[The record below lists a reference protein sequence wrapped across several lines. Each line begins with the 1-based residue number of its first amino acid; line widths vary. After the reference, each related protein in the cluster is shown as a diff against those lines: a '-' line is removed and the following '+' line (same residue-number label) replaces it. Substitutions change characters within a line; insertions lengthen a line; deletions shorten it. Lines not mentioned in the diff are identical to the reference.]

1 MPNVKTLLPETQE
14 ETKRIRV
21 AAYCRVSTE
30 SDDQKDSFSAQV
42 EYYTNLIDAN
52 PAWELVD
59 IYADEGISGVSM
71 TRRDEFNRML
81 RDCRQGKIDRVITK
95 SVSRFARNTID
106 CLSSVRMLSELG
118 VSVLFE
124 KEKIDTAKMSGEMLL
139 ALSGT
144 QAQDESISISGN
156 VRWSYERRMRN
167 GDFVGNVAPF
177 GYRLVNGTLVVNEP
191 EAEIVRKIFDMYL
204 SGVSKVRIAIWLNE
218 NRPVRQWQNGTVDY
232 ILNNE
237 RYIGDALLQK
247 KYTTETFPYTKKR
260 NKGEKSMYYVS
271 NNHPPIIPRE
281 QYEAVQS
288 LQKIRYRKKRR
299 QRYELSKLLICGE
312 CGHPFHRVDGFNK
325 AFWQCSRL
333 SSGFSDCKRYTVRE
347 EDVCDAVLR
356 MMSILHSSYGA
367 IIKPA
372 VQALEDLQSRLNGT
386 RHKVFE
392 IDKAIADTSVQIHLL
407 TQLQSQ
413 GILEAA
419 DFASQ
424 SQELSNKI
432 SRLRGERMKLL
443 RQNEHDERL
452 AQLRDTAQIIEYFD
466 ETQVDFDYS
475 IIREVVEKIII
486 HSDTDIEIHLFGG
499 LVFNEHLPSVKR
511 KAVST

>member
-1 MPNVKTLLPETQE
+1 
-14 ETKRIRV
+14 
-21 AAYCRVSTE
+21 
-30 SDDQKDSFSAQV
+30 
-42 EYYTNLIDAN
+42 
-52 PAWELVD
+52 
-59 IYADEGISGVSM
+59 
-71 TRRDEFNRML
+71 
-81 RDCRQGKIDRVITK
+81 
-95 SVSRFARNTID
+95 
-106 CLSSVRMLSELG
+106 
-118 VSVLFE
+118 
-124 KEKIDTAKMSGEMLL
+124 
-139 ALSGT
+139 
-144 QAQDESISISGN
+144 
-156 VRWSYERRMRN
+156 
-167 GDFVGNVAPF
+167 
-177 GYRLVNGTLVVNEP
+177 
-191 EAEIVRKIFDMYL
+191 
-204 SGVSKVRIAIWLNE
+204 
-218 NRPVRQWQNGTVDY
+218 
-232 ILNNE
+232 
-237 RYIGDALLQK
+237 
-247 KYTTETFPYTKKR
+247 
-260 NKGEKSMYYVS
+260 MYYVS

-325 AFWQCSRL
+325 AFWQCCRL

>member
-1 MPNVKTLLPETQE
+1 M
-14 ETKRIRV
+14 
-21 AAYCRVSTE
+21 
-30 SDDQKDSFSAQV
+30 
-42 EYYTNLIDAN
+42 
-52 PAWELVD
+52 
-59 IYADEGISGVSM
+59 
-71 TRRDEFNRML
+71 
-81 RDCRQGKIDRVITK
+81 
-95 SVSRFARNTID
+95 
-106 CLSSVRMLSELG
+106 
-118 VSVLFE
+118 
-124 KEKIDTAKMSGEMLL
+124 
-139 ALSGT
+139 
-144 QAQDESISISGN
+144 
-156 VRWSYERRMRN
+156 
-167 GDFVGNVAPF
+167 GNVAPF
-177 GYRLVNGTLVVNEP
+177 GYRLVSGTLVVNEP

-271 NNHPPIIPRE
+271 NNHPPIIPRQ

-356 MMSILHSSYGA
+356 MMSIL
-367 IIKPA
+367 
-372 VQALEDLQSRLNGT
+372 
-386 RHKVFE
+386 
-392 IDKAIADTSVQIHLL
+392 KAIADTSVQIHLL

-486 HSDTDIEIHLFGG
+486 RSDTDIEIHLFGG

-511 KAVST
+511 RAGST

>member
-1 MPNVKTLLPETQE
+1 MPNVKTLLPEIKE
-14 ETKRIRV
+14 EVRKIRV

-191 EAEIVRKIFDMYL
+191 EAEIVRKIFDM
-204 SGVSKVRIAIWLNE
+204 
-218 NRPVRQWQNGTVDY
+218 
-232 ILNNE
+232 
-237 RYIGDALLQK
+237 
-247 KYTTETFPYTKKR
+247 
-260 NKGEKSMYYVS
+260 
-271 NNHPPIIPRE
+271 
-281 QYEAVQS
+281 
-288 LQKIRYRKKRR
+288 
-299 QRYELSKLLICGE
+299 
-312 CGHPFHRVDGFNK
+312 
-325 AFWQCSRL
+325 
-333 SSGFSDCKRYTVRE
+333 
-347 EDVCDAVLR
+347 
-356 MMSILHSSYGA
+356 
-367 IIKPA
+367 
-372 VQALEDLQSRLNGT
+372 
-386 RHKVFE
+386 
-392 IDKAIADTSVQIHLL
+392 
-407 TQLQSQ
+407 
-413 GILEAA
+413 
-419 DFASQ
+419 
-424 SQELSNKI
+424 
-432 SRLRGERMKLL
+432 
-443 RQNEHDERL
+443 
-452 AQLRDTAQIIEYFD
+452 
-466 ETQVDFDYS
+466 
-475 IIREVVEKIII
+475 
-486 HSDTDIEIHLFGG
+486 
-499 LVFNEHLPSVKR
+499 
-511 KAVST
+511 